1 MALQL
6 CQLIHVQTIH
16 CVNSANCL
24 LSNQPR
30 AFFPVI
36 LVYQHSLTMR
46 LHPGLLPSPEGR
58 AHRHSQD
65 SSSRRFSCRGL
76 VQVIAKMPTSHCS
89 QCNSMHVACLS
100 CSSSSLFSRHGPFTV
115 PIAQSRL
122 PLQKVAISFA
132 HRLNQFRQV
141 SQFFQ
146 FCRSWRRL
154 VRFATYLPSSCAGV
168 WDPWSV
174 KYQIL
179 NIGNDV
185 VALKQRMASFQ
196 HLHYFRCI
204 FLDTEISILYLF
216 TPKRSRVHKF
226 RAWSCSN
233 LT

>member
-1 MALQL
+1 MQDSLAKRGRTNKLMVLRFCQDDLRSQTLYVKRRHLQAQPPSHLTECGPIVTLQL
-6 CQLIHVQTIH
+6 CQQIHVQTIQ

-89 QCNSMHVACLS
+89 QCCNSMHVACLS

-115 PIAQSRL
+115 PVAKVVCRCNKLQSVL
-122 PLQKVAISFA
+122 HPTQPIPTVVSILSVLQILAPA
-132 HRLNQFRQV
+132 
-141 SQFFQ
+141 
-146 FCRSWRRL
+146 RSICNMVPIIL
-154 VRFATYLPSSCAGV
+154 C
-168 WDPWSV
+168 WSV
-174 KYQIL
+174 
-179 NIGNDV
+179 GSMV
-185 VALKQRMASFQ
+185 
-196 HLHYFRCI
+196 
-204 FLDTEISILYLF
+204 
-216 TPKRSRVHKF
+216 SRKPNPAH
-226 RAWSCSN
+226 WQ
-233 LT
+233 